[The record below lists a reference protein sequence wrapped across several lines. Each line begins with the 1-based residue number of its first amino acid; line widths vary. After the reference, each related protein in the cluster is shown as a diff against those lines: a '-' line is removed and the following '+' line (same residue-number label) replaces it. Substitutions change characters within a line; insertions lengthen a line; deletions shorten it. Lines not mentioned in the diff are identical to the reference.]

1 MQQHTALLVSLALEV
16 PLVVALGV
24 IAGRRDAVQVPWGSW
39 ALAGL
44 AATLLTHPF
53 AWWLNEEALRG
64 VLSLWP
70 RMAVIEVSVALVEGA
85 LFGWLCRDW
94 LRGMLL
100 SALANATSFGLGLLW
115 FWFA

>member
-24 IAGRRDAVQVPWGSW
+24 AASRRDAAPVTWGAW
-39 ALAGL
+39 AVAGV

-64 VLSLWP
+64 VLGMWP
-70 RMAVIEVSVALVEGA
+70 RMAVIEVSVALAEG
-85 LFGWLCRDW
+85 LIFGWLCRAW
-94 LRGMLL
+94 PRGLL
-100 SALANATSFGLGLLW
+100 ISALANATSFGVGLLW

>member
-1 MQQHTALLVSLALEV
+1 
-16 PLVVALGV
+16 
-24 IAGRRDAVQVPWGSW
+24 
-39 ALAGL
+39 
-44 AATLLTHPF
+44 
-53 AWWLNEEALRG
+53 
-64 VLSLWP
+64 LWP